1 MSAVAPI
8 TDHYVN
14 AFTSLR
20 ARLPGTG
27 VPWLEAMRSEA
38 LARFQRLGFPS
49 TREEDWKYTSVRPIE
64 RRAFALA
71 GESCLGLVEED
82 LGEALLPGLAEHRLV
97 FVNGAYAPQLSHP
110 GDLPHG
116 VRLANMAAATAEHPR
131 ALEPHLGR
139 YADSGV
145 NGFSALNAAYWRD
158 GAYLELAPG
167 AELAAPIHLIYLST
181 AQTEPVAHHLRN
193 LIVAGEVSR
202 ATVIEHY
209 IRLGDGVYLNN
220 VITEAVLGAGARLGH
235 YWLQE
240 ESEKAYHVST
250 LQAHQGQDSG
260 LTAWG
265 VSLGGALVR
274 HDSNVDLD
282 GEGAEC
288 ALLGL
293 YVATGRQHVDNH
305 TRIDHRRPRGTS
317 REIYKG
323 VLGGRARAVFSGK
336 VYVHPHAQ
344 KTDAQQSNKNLLLS
358 RDAEVDTKPQ
368 LEIYADDVKCAH
380 GATVGQ
386 LDEQMLFYLRS
397 RGIDEASAR
406 GMLTYGFVR
415 DLVERMDL
423 AAVRERTERAVADKL
438 RRGAQLEVH
447 L

>member
-14 AFTSLR
+14 AFTTLKS
-20 ARLPGTG
+20 RLPGAG
-27 VPWLEAMRSEA
+27 VPWLEGLRSEA
-38 LARFQRLGFPS
+38 LARFQTLGFPS
-49 TREEDWKYTSVRPIE
+49 TRDEDWKYTSVRPIE
-64 RRAFALA
+64 RRAFALV
-71 GESCLGLVEED
+71 GESCLGLMEED
-82 LGEALLPGLAEHRLV
+82 LGEALMEGLETHRMV

-110 GDLPHG
+110 GRLPTG
-116 VRLANMAAATAEHPR
+116 VRLASMAAITAADPQ
-131 ALEPHLGR
+131 ALEPFLGR
-139 YADSGV
+139 YAASGT
-145 NGFSALNAAYWRD
+145 NGFSALNASYWGD
-158 GAYLELAPG
+158 GVYLDLAPG
-167 AELAAPIHLIYLST
+167 VELAAPIHLVYVTT
-181 AQTEPVAHHLRN
+181 AQSEPMAHHLRN
-193 LIVAGEVSR
+193 LIIAGEASC

-220 VITEAVLGAGARLGH
+220 VVTEAVLGARARLVH
-235 YWLQE
+235 YRLQE

-250 LQAHQGQDSG
+250 LQAHQERDSR

-274 HDSNVDLD
+274 HDTNSVLD
-282 GEGAEC
+282 GEGAHC
-288 ALLGL
+288 SLLGL
-293 YVATGRQHVDNH
+293 YVAAGRQHVDNH
-305 TRIDHRRPRGTS
+305 TRIDHKRPHGTS

-336 VYVHPHAQ
+336 IHVHPHAQ
-344 KTDAQQSNKNLLLS
+344 KTDAEQSNKNLLLS

-406 GMLTYGFVR
+406 GMLTYGFAR

-423 AAVRERTERAVADKL
+423 AAIRERTERLVADKL
-438 RRGAQLEVH
+438 RGGAHLE
-447 L
+447 LGL